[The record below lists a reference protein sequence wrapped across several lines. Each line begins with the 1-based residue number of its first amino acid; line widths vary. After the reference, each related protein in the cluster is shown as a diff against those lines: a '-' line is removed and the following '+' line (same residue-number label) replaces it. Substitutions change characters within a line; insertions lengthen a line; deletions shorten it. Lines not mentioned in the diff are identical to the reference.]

1 MSITVFDLDF
11 WPNKDYGIKL
21 LIGNTETFNFGVS
34 SLAKQ
39 NFSNSI
45 DLKFK
50 LRFRTLPDWFK
61 IAMHLCRVSS
71 QCKHKIRPVTPPK
84 NYLGIFQHLSFGR
97 KHPELNISPMI
108 LNIVFQLAKDSMVI
122 TLH

>member
-1 MSITVFDLDF
+1 MFDLDF
-11 WPNKDYGIKL
+11 WPNTNYGIKL
-21 LIGNTETFNFGVS
+21 LIGYTETFNFGVS

-50 LRFRTLPDWFK
+50 LRFLTLLDWFK
-61 IAMHLCRVSS
+61 TTIHLRLVSS
-71 QCKHKIRPVTPPK
+71 PCKHNIRPVYSSKKTILV
-84 NYLGIFQHLSFGR
+84 YFSFGR

-108 LNIVFQLAKDSMVI
+108 LNIVFQLQLAKDSTVI